1 MKERKKKRGKMARVH
16 RYIAISSEIGE
27 KEPFGMKQ
35 KERSVV
41 DIFDPVLCISAKGG
55 LADQL
60 EYT

>member
-1 MKERKKKRGKMARVH
+1 MARVH

-35 KERSVV
+35 KEKSVV
-41 DIFDPVLCISAKGG
+41 DIFDPILCISAEGG